1 MKAYVIGGNTDFIN
15 FLPDVEITDKIKD
28 AKIIIF
34 GDGPAVSPSLY
45 KEKKLSNLSEV
56 KHDINRDRADKSIY
70 TKLKRDQIAVGI
82 GRGSG
87 FLAVMNGAKLI
98 QYSRK
103 KAPEFSYDITID
115 GGTKKYVFPVIS
127 NNLQPICLIDSD
139 EKDYRILGIS
149 KSTAEYYHDDSKVIS
164 MMRYN
169 GDPEILVFDKGSG
182 PKSICIQFRP
192 DLMPQSRLS
201 KIIKGLIYEY
211 ANQ

>member
-1 MKAYVIGGNTDFIN
+1 MKAYIIGGNTDYIN
-15 FLPDVEITDKIKD
+15 FLPDIEVTDKLKD
-28 AKIIIF
+28 AKIVIF

-45 KEKKLSNLSEV
+45 KDKKLANLSEV
-56 KHDINRDRADKSIY
+56 KHDINRDRADKAIY
-70 TKLKRDQIAVGI
+70 TKLKKDQIAVGI

-103 KAPEFSYDITID
+103 KNPEYSYDITLD
-115 GGTKKYVFPVIS
+115 SGSKKYVFPAIS
-127 NNLQPICLIDSD
+127 NNLQPICLIDCD

-149 KSTAEYYHDDSKVIS
+149 KSTAEYFHDDVKVLN

-169 GDPEILVFDKGSG
+169 GDPEIIVFDKDNS

-192 DLMPQSRLS
+192 DLMPTSRLS
-201 KIIKGLIYEY
+201 KTIKGLIYEY